1 MNLDESEEGQMIG
14 MEDSFVKN
22 EDHGRKKLKRNK
34 KKRSKNNKKGG
45 KKSKRNK
52 KKRSKNNK
60 KGGKKSKRNN
70 KKRSKNNKKGTGYS
84 KCLKK
89 FNGKG
94 CDNERDCGPY
104 GSCQRFPNGAT
115 YSMGDPVLV

>member
-22 EDHGRKKLKRNK
+22 EDHGRKKL
-34 KKRSKNNKKGG
+34 
-45 KKSKRNK
+45 KRNK